1 MWPEIYNFFEQYAGV
16 SYNFV
21 EDLQSLS
28 GDAIF
33 IETYDWQA
41 KKDDILENLQEAL
54 DCIEEYGQYLGEDMP
69 SKQDLKKI
77 VDNYRTVSDF
87 QLIFTKLDET
97 STLGSLYNIKCY
109 SNSAIAFITC
119 GQNVPDDIET
129 FNAQRIVKQLLGGE

>member
-1 MWPEIYNFFEQYAGV
+1 MINYLYAKMQKSYLECLPE
-16 SYNFV
+16 
-21 EDLQSLS
+21 
-28 GDAIF
+28 
-33 IETYDWQA
+33 T
-41 KKDDILENLQEAL
+41 
-54 DCIEEYGQYLGEDMP
+54 M
-69 SKQDLKKI
+69 SKQSFLVLSATTKYKDLKKI

>member
-1 MWPEIYNFFEQYAGV
+1 MDTAGHSHKSEELLAKQKSYMECLPETLTRQCFLV
-16 SYNFV
+16 
-21 EDLQSLS
+21 LS
-28 GDAIF
+28 A
-33 IETYDWQA
+33 TTKY
-41 KKDDILENLQEAL
+41 K
-54 DCIEEYGQYLGEDMP
+54 
-69 SKQDLKKI
+69 DLKKI